1 MVDRLV
7 SAGLIDR
14 RPHPRSRREL
24 VAELTAHGEGVVR
37 EVMAQRRAEIAE
49 IAARMPARERRGLV
63 RALDAF
69 TAAGGESA
77 SPADV

>member
-49 IAARMPARERRGLV
+49 IAARMPAERRGLV

-77 SPADV
+77 SPVDV

>member
-1 MVDRLV
+1 
-7 SAGLIDR
+7 
-14 RPHPRSRREL
+14 
-24 VAELTAHGEGVVR
+24 
-37 EVMAQRRAEIAE
+37 EIAE

-77 SPADV
+77 SPVDV